1 MSPIRD
7 ESLAKA
13 DAYEAMAA
21 SAAQTFLQCRYRS
34 LARYWTILAEEAP
47 RVAGNYVNSL
57 EQPLE
62 KQPG

>member
-1 MSPIRD
+1 
-7 ESLAKA
+7 
-13 DAYEAMAA
+13 MAA

-57 EQPLE
+57 NNRSKSNQAKKHLTA
-62 KQPG
+62 